1 MSQVSK
7 NILNN
12 RVYERIFSLF
22 PQLLHRMIARNQ
34 ENDLVKAFFTRT
46 EKIIFAKRV
55 AIAFMLVKGY
65 TYQQIVT
72 KIKVSYGTVSRISDV
87 LRTNG
92 SVVASELDSIAKEDA
107 FLHFLNAIDYHSE
120 RIMPPKGN
128 QREWRKIVATKKKQ
142 LKPSI

>member
-22 PQLLHRMIARNQ
+22 PQLLHRMIARHQ
-34 ENDLVKAFFTRT
+34 EDDLVKAFFTRT
-46 EKIIFAKRV
+46 EKIVFAKRV

-107 FLHFLNAIDYHSE
+107 FLHFLNAIDYHLE
-120 RIMPPKGN
+120 RITPPKGN
-128 QREWRKIVATKKKQ
+128 QRVWRKIVATKKKH